1 MNEQNRIHTSPL
13 RRGVKWTPRNGNAG
27 SGTGYMLPLINLAFS
42 GFNSKYSPRNGI
54 IFGSDEQP
62 VNAATLSE

>member
-1 MNEQNRIHTSPL
+1 M
-13 RRGVKWTPRNGNAG
+13 KWTPRNGNAG